1 MSCDHLS
8 VFDFITSNKT
18 DSVQI
23 KVPESYKSHY
33 QELCRYYCISVQE
46 VRNNSSLDATNSA
59 LLSLGK
65 NYNYKLSLLLD

>member
-8 VFDFITSNKT
+8 VFDFITSNKA

-23 KVPESYKSHY
+23 KVPESSKSQY

-46 VRNNSSLDATNSA
+46 VRNNSSLDATNGA
-59 LLSLGK
+59 LLNLGK
-65 NYNYKLSLLLD
+65 NYKLSLLLD